1 MLYRL
6 RVVIP
11 LIMVFV
17 LSACAS
23 ASAGRGDEVKL
34 SEPTSAKMGMII
46 GRLDDAASSDKITYL
61 TIWDAKP
68 RMRHGYMGLPVHLF
82 PDGTFVAENV
92 EPGKYIVVALSSGPH
107 MATVSSEQPL
117 VVEPGKAAYWGAY
130 KVDFKSGSRTFGI
143 PSSVTLTKAED
154 QKAKVFAVVLNAAK
168 GTMWE
173 RVTRSG
179 M

>member
-6 RVVIP
+6 RAVIP
-11 LIMVFV
+11 MIMVLV

-23 ASAGRGDEVKL
+23 ASAGRGEAVKL
-34 SEPTSAKMGMII
+34 SESTSTKMGMIV
-46 GRLDDAASSDKITYL
+46 GRLDDAASTDKITYL
-61 TIWDAKP
+61 TIWDTKP
-68 RMRHGYMGLPVHLF
+68 RMRRGFMGLPVHMF

-92 EPGKYIVVALSSGPH
+92 EPGEYIVAALSSGPH
-107 MATVSSEQPL
+107 LATISSVKPV

-143 PSSVTLTKAED
+143 PSSVTLTNAGD
-154 QKAKVFAVVLNAAK
+154 QKAKVFAEVLHAAK
-168 GTMWE
+168 GTKWE